1 MRFLFLYITAL
12 FVSTM
17 KKTGFWQLSILLV
30 FLAQMVSANN
40 KSVNGNKPEISGEL
54 KKWHKITLT
63 FDGPETSETDKLNPF
78 MNYRFNV
85 YFTHNES
92 GKTLMVPGYFAAD
105 GHAGE
110 TSATSG
116 NKWRVHFAPEETG
129 TWSYKVDFRT
139 GNWQAVS
146 ERKDSGKSAGFMDE
160 AEGSFN
166 VEKSDK
172 TGRDNRAK
180 GRLQY
185 DGTRYLKYAETGKPM
200 LKVGPD
206 SPENFLA
213 FADFDGTFHN
223 DGHKDNLVKTW
234 EAHLKDWKE
243 GDPSWKNGKGKA
255 VIGAV
260 NYLASKGMNV
270 FSFLT
275 LNIKGDDQNVFP
287 FIDYDTYDRFDCSKL
302 DQWEVVLDYTDK
314 KGMFL
319 HFKLLEQ
326 ECQGLLDNGAIGAN
340 TQLFYR
346 EILARFGHHLS
357 LNWNIG
363 EESGDWANDHQTP
376 PMNTTQRLAAAEWFY
391 QNDPYKHHLVIH
403 NPPAFDDILG
413 PAVKYTGVSY
423 QLGTEQFRNVHSTVL
438 KWLNLSKESGR
449 QWAISM
455 DEPGG
460 AKHGLL
466 PDAEDAKH
474 DSARINSLW
483 GSFLAGAWGNE
494 FYFGYDHPHSDLTCE
509 DFRSRDL
516 FWNQCRYL
524 LDFFEDNKI
533 DVTETDNYTNLVQKG
548 DYCLASPGKMYIVF
562 LKNGKG
568 TINLENQSGEFSVK
582 WFDPRN
588 GGNLQTGSVMNLK
601 AGKTQEIKGS
611 PSEPEKDCVVL
622 LRNK

>member
-1 MRFLFLYITAL
+1 MIKNNNTKLSFMNCLLNGRLTLLLLLFANVFIAE
-12 FVSTM
+12 
-17 KKTGFWQLSILLV
+17 GF
-30 FLAQMVSANN
+30 AQ
-40 KSVNGNKPEISGEL
+40 NGSKAELSGEL
-54 KKWHKITLT
+54 KKWHKITIT

-78 MNYRFNV
+78 MNYRFDV
-85 YFTHNES
+85 YFTHKES
-92 GKTLMVPGYFAAD
+92 GKTLKVPGYFAAD
-105 GHAGE
+105 GNAGE

-129 TWSYKVDFRT
+129 TWNYKVVFRK

-146 ERKDSGKSAGFMDE
+146 EREDSGESAGFMDG
-160 AEGSFN
+160 AEGSFI
-166 VEKSDK
+166 VAESDK

-185 DGTRYLKYAETGKPM
+185 DGTRYLKYAETGLPM
-200 LKVGPD
+200 LKAGPD
-206 SPENFLA
+206 SPENFLSY
-213 FADFDGTFHN
+213 ADFDGTFHN

-234 EAHLKDWKE
+234 EAHLKDWNE
-243 GDPSWKNGKGKA
+243 GDPTWKNDKGKA
-255 VIGAV
+255 MIGAV
-260 NYLASKGMNV
+260 NYLASKGLNV

-302 DQWEVVLDYTDK
+302 DQWEVVFDHADK
-314 KGMFL
+314 RGMFL

-340 TQLFYR
+340 TRLFYR
-346 EILARFGHHLS
+346 EISARFGHHLS

-363 EESGDWANDHQTP
+363 EESGDWAKDHQTP
-376 PMNTTQRLAAAEWFY
+376 PMNTTQRLAAAEWFW
-391 QNDPYKHHLVIH
+391 QNDPYHHHLVIH

-413 PAVKYTGVSY
+413 ATVKYTGVSY
-423 QLGTEQFRNVHSTVL
+423 QLGTEQFRNVHETVI
-438 KWLNLSKESGR
+438 KWLTLSKEAGK

-466 PDAEDAKH
+466 PDAEDAAH

-533 DVTETDNYTNLVQKG
+533 DVTETENQSNLVQKG
-548 DYCLASPGKMYIVF
+548 DYCLATPGKMYIVF
-562 LKNGKG
+562 LRNGSG
-568 TINLENQSGEFSVK
+568 TINLENQDGEFIVK
-582 WFDPRN
+582 WYDPRN
-588 GGNLQTGSVMNLK
+588 GGQLQTAAVKRFKG
-601 AGKTQEIKGS
+601 GKVQKIEGA
-611 PSEPEKDCVVL
+611 PSESKKDWVVL
-622 LRNK
+622 VSKKE